1 MASPQI
7 LVTGQVPADS
17 PATALAGRAL
27 TMPVETIDQM
37 VHRITEARKLG
48 VQPSMQV
55 VYVEGRWNRAVN
67 ASAVAAILPTIVA
80 TPAEFG
86 GHRTTSQAA
95 LIVAVLLASLAG
107 GALVLDR
114 RDGNR

>member
-27 TMPVETIDQM
+27 AVPVETIDQM
-37 VHRITEARKLG
+37 LQRITEARKVG

-55 VYVEGRWNRAVN
+55 IYRESRWNKVVAPAAVT
-67 ASAVAAILPTIVA
+67 AILPTIVA
-80 TPAEFG
+80 ALADLT

-95 LIVAVLLASLAG
+95 LLVAVLLASLAG
-107 GALVLDR
+107 VALVLDHR
-114 RDGNR
+114 AGNR